1 MGAGSLPSPQLRRGF
16 RLQARD
22 LTVVGALGA
31 LSAVMG
37 LVPGIGFI
45 PAPTPAGAATTMH
58 LPAILAGIVRGP
70 AAGALV
76 GAVFG
81 FFSFSRATLPFFKD
95 PLIAFGPRILI
106 GVLAAY
112 AFAALSRR
120 AARGVACLACGA
132 AVYAVLGPGAIAFE
146 AAFRAGKV
154 QPSWLVSLYHAV
166 ASATAPHPL
175 AAVLGGLGVAGLA
188 YLLLRGEH
196 APVAAAAVVGTLTNT
211 VGVLGLIVLRFPQL
225 MPPGAAVVVGAT
237 HGLPE
242 ALLAVVVTVP
252 VYRALRAARLA

>member
-1 MGAGSLPSPQLRRGF
+1 M
-16 RLQARD
+16 QARN
-22 LTVVGALGA
+22 LTVVGMLGA

-58 LPAILAGIVRGP
+58 LPAILAGITRGP
-70 AAGALV
+70 VAGALV

-95 PLIAFGPRILI
+95 PLIAFGPRVLI

-112 AFAALSRR
+112 TFAALSRR
-120 AARGVACLACGA
+120 AARGVAAVACGA
-132 AVYAVLGPGAIAFE
+132 AVYTVLGPGARAFE
-146 AAFRAGKV
+146 AAFTGGKV
-154 QPSWLVSLYHAV
+154 QPSWLVNLYHAV
-166 ASATAPHPL
+166 ASTAASHPL
-175 AAVLGGLGVAGLA
+175 AAFLGGLGVAALA
-188 YLLLRGEH
+188 YLLLRGEA

-211 VGVLGLIVLRFPQL
+211 VGVLGLIVWRFPQL
-225 MPPGAAVVVGAT
+225 MPPGAAVAVGAT

-252 VYRALRAARLA
+252 VYRALRSARLV